1 MYTMVVSIRYE
12 KTEKENCHV
21 YMSQTFASGAVW
33 LAGDISKKRNPRE
46 RGRPEKQAD
55 RKIQNR

>member
-1 MYTMVVSIRYE
+1 MVVSIRYE

-46 RGRPEKQAD
+46 RGLPEKQAD